1 MLNTLIVMPTD
12 TEELALSIS
21 GKKRKINWKD
31 FTQAMSLCGVP
42 EKVQETIGTQFMK
55 VQTKWEETIRS
66 SFLSEEM
73 QDSYITMI
81 NERLGRL
88 SS

>member
-1 MLNTLIVMPTD
+1 M
-12 TEELALSIS
+12 
-21 GKKRKINWKD
+21 R
-31 FTQAMSLCGVP
+31 
-42 EKVQETIGTQFMK
+42 TQFMK

-73 QDSYITMI
+73 QDSYISMI

-88 SS
+88 NK